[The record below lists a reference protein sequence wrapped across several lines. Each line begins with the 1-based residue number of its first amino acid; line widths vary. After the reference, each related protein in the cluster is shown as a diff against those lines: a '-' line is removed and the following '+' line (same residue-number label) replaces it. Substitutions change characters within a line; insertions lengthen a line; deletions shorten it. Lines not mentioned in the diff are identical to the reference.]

1 MNQSSI
7 DRGLFR
13 SSFFRTY
20 NGTCTKKQGSYN
32 PALAE
37 TFEVPVRSTCSGLR
51 HGSYEKLDFDGLAE
65 PGARVSC
72 DDILIGKTVPYP
84 VSNPDGSLSQIA
96 RKDASIGM
104 RSTENG
110 IVDTV
115 MLTTTQDGEVIHF
128 TPLSPPL
135 LHFTFPIPTVIL
147 LTVIFHSLFFL
158 SVLSSFTSFS
168 VPCFNDLPL
177 FQLSVKRTAWLLLWH
192 NSPSVHLFVRLFS
205 VRLSVCLV
213 L

>member
-115 MLTTTQDGEVIHF
+115 MLTTTQDGEVTHSHSYP
-128 TPLSPPL
+128 TLKLYSTL
-135 LHFTFPIPTVIL
+135 LYST
-147 LTVIFHSLFFL
+147 
-158 SVLSSFTSFS
+158 
-168 VPCFNDLPL
+168 
-177 FQLSVKRTAWLLLWH
+177 
-192 NSPSVHLFVRLFS
+192 
-205 VRLSVCLV
+205 
-213 L
+213 

>member
-1 MNQSSI
+1 MITLPIYTFFSGYNQEDSLIMNQSSI

-32 PALAE
+32 ADLAE
-37 TFEVPVRSTCSGLR
+37 RFEVPLRMTCSGLR
-51 HGSYEKLDFDGLAE
+51 QGSYEKLDSDGLAE

-84 VSNPDGSLSQIA
+84 VSNPDGTLSQIA

-115 MLTTTQDGEVIHF
+115 MLTTTQDGEVRV
-128 TPLSPPL
+128 TAWRMKKNLSS
-135 LHFTFPIPTVIL
+135 PTL
-147 LTVIFHSLFFL
+147 SHLFSSLFVYF
-158 SVLSSFTSFS
+158 
-168 VPCFNDLPL
+168 
-177 FQLSVKRTAWLLLWH
+177 W
-192 NSPSVHLFVRLFS
+192 
-205 VRLSVCLV
+205 
-213 L
+213 

>member
-1 MNQSSI
+1 MFFFLGYNQEDSLIMNQSSI

-115 MLTTTQDGEVIHF
+115 MLTTTQDGEVTHSYP
-128 TPLSPPL
+128 TLKLYSTL
-135 LHFTFPIPTVIL
+135 LHFTL
-147 LTVIFHSLFFL
+147 LYFTISSL
-158 SVLSSFTSFS
+158 
-168 VPCFNDLPL
+168 
-177 FQLSVKRTAWLLLWH
+177 QLSVDIFPCSLLLYL
-192 NSPSVHLFVRLFS
+192 SPPFTSLSPLFFYYFLLTS
-205 VRLSVCLV
+205 PRLSYLPCVYLA
-213 L
+213 

>member
-32 PALAE
+32 ADLAE
-37 TFEVPVRSTCSGLR
+37 RFEVPLRMTCSGLR
-51 HGSYEKLDFDGLAE
+51 QGSYEKLDSDGLAE

-84 VSNPDGSLSQIA
+84 VSNPDGTLSQIA

-115 MLTTTQDGEVIHF
+115 MLTTTQDGEVSF
-128 TPLSPPL
+128 TVCRMEINVFHLLFSPIY
-135 LHFTFPIPTVIL
+135 FPI
-147 LTVIFHSLFFL
+147 SLFISDKNFII
-158 SVLSSFTSFS
+158 
-168 VPCFNDLPL
+168 
-177 FQLSVKRTAWLLLWH
+177 
-192 NSPSVHLFVRLFS
+192 
-205 VRLSVCLV
+205 
-213 L
+213 

>member
-32 PALAE
+32 AQLAE
-37 TFEVPVRSTCSGLR
+37 TFEVPTRATCSGLR

-72 DDILIGKTVPYP
+72 DDILIGKTIPYP
-84 VSNPDGSLSQIA
+84 VSKPDGTVSMIQ
-96 RKDASIGM
+96 RKDASVGM

-115 MLTTTQDGEVIHF
+115 MLTTTQDGEVRTVLDVLILITHLVLF
-128 TPLSPPL
+128 LLLFLS
-135 LHFTFPIPTVIL
+135 FYISFSTFFNIAFYFIL
-147 LTVIFHSLFFL
+147 SLFTIL
-158 SVLSSFTSFS
+158 NSVLSYKSS
-168 VPCFNDLPL
+168 
-177 FQLSVKRTAWLLLWH
+177 
-192 NSPSVHLFVRLFS
+192 
-205 VRLSVCLV
+205 
-213 L
+213 

>member
-32 PALAE
+32 AQLAE
-37 TFEVPVRSTCSGLR
+37 TFEVPTRATCSGLR

-72 DDILIGKTVPYP
+72 DDILIGKTIPYP
-84 VSNPDGSLSQIA
+84 VSKPDGTVSMIQ
-96 RKDASIGM
+96 RKDASVGM

-115 MLTTTQDGEVIHF
+115 MLTTTQDGEVR
-128 TPLSPPL
+128 
-135 LHFTFPIPTVIL
+135 TVLDVLIL
-147 LTVIFHSLFFL
+147 ITH
-158 SVLSSFTSFS
+158 
-168 VPCFNDLPL
+168 
-177 FQLSVKRTAWLLLWH
+177 
-192 NSPSVHLFVRLFS
+192 
-205 VRLSVCLV
+205 LV
-213 L
+213 LFLL

>member
-115 MLTTTQDGEVIHF
+115 MLTTTQDGEVTHSYP
-128 TPLSPPL
+128 TLKLYSTL
-135 LHFTFPIPTVIL
+135 LHFTL
-147 LTVIFHSLFFL
+147 LYFTISSL
-158 SVLSSFTSFS
+158 
-168 VPCFNDLPL
+168 
-177 FQLSVKRTAWLLLWH
+177 QLSVDIFPCSLLLYL
-192 NSPSVHLFVRLFS
+192 SPPFTSLSPLFFYCFLLTS
-205 VRLSVCLV
+205 PRLSYLPCVYLA
-213 L
+213 

>member
-20 NGTCTKKQGSYN
+20 NGTCTKKQGSFN

-37 TFEVPVRSTCSGLR
+37 MFEVPVRSTCSGLR
-51 HGSYEKLDFDGLAE
+51 QGSYEKLDSDGLAE

-115 MLTTTQDGEVIHF
+115 MLTTTQDGEVSDLCGYACF
-128 TPLSPPL
+128 LN
-135 LHFTFPIPTVIL
+135 LHM
-147 LTVIFHSLFFL
+147 
-158 SVLSSFTSFS
+158 VLN
-168 VPCFNDLPL
+168 VLVAVCLCICL
-177 FQLSVKRTAWLLLWH
+177 HVYVCVGVLIK
-192 NSPSVHLFVRLFS
+192 LFVFS
-205 VRLSVCLV
+205 FK
-213 L
+213 

>member
-32 PALAE
+32 AQLAE
-37 TFEVPVRSTCSGLR
+37 NFEIPTRATCAGLR

-72 DDILIGKTVPYP
+72 DDILIGKTIPYP
-84 VSNPDGSLSQIA
+84 ISKPDGTVSMIQ

-115 MLTTTQDGEVIHF
+115 MLTTTQDGEVSYGDYKIKIKICF
-128 TPLSPPL
+128 YYYFPL
-135 LHFTFPIPTVIL
+135 FF
-147 LTVIFHSLFFL
+147 FFL
-158 SVLSSFTSFS
+158 SILLFLS
-168 VPCFNDLPL
+168 CD
-177 FQLSVKRTAWLLLWH
+177 AH
-192 NSPSVHLFVRLFS
+192 S
-205 VRLSVCLV
+205 VRMFCT
-213 L
+213 

>member
-32 PALAE
+32 ADLAE
-37 TFEVPVRSTCSGLR
+37 KFEVPLRMTCSGLR
-51 HGSYEKLDFDGLAE
+51 QGSYEKLDSDGLAE

-84 VSNPDGSLSQIA
+84 VSNPDGTLSQIA

-115 MLTTTQDGEVIHF
+115 MLTTTQDGEVNRLWCEEYNQISLNFYYIYFNHF
-128 TPLSPPL
+128 
-135 LHFTFPIPTVIL
+135 FTYFE
-147 LTVIFHSLFFL
+147 
-158 SVLSSFTSFS
+158 
-168 VPCFNDLPL
+168 
-177 FQLSVKRTAWLLLWH
+177 
-192 NSPSVHLFVRLFS
+192 
-205 VRLSVCLV
+205 
-213 L
+213 

>member
-115 MLTTTQDGEVIHF
+115 MLTTTQDGEVILS
-128 TPLSPPL
+128 TPLLPNLRSLP
-135 LHFTFPIPTVIL
+135 FQCI
-147 LTVIFHSLFFL
+147 LFFL
-158 SVLSSFTSFS
+158 LFSFLLSTSLHFLSPHPFFTLFSSTPISVL
-168 VPCFNDLPL
+168 CFFDLPL
-177 FQLSVKRTAWLLLWH
+177 LYLVHCLTASELQ
-192 NSPSVHLFVRLFS
+192 
-205 VRLSVCLV
+205 
-213 L
+213 

>member
-115 MLTTTQDGEVIHF
+115 MLTTTQDGEVILSTPVLPTLRSLSF
-128 TPLSPPL
+128 PCILFSLLFSFLLSSSLYFLSLPPFFSLSSSILISVLCFFDPPLSYL
-135 LHFTFPIPTVIL
+135 VHC
-147 LTVIFHSLFFL
+147 LTASEL
-158 SVLSSFTSFS
+158 
-168 VPCFNDLPL
+168 
-177 FQLSVKRTAWLLLWH
+177 Q
-192 NSPSVHLFVRLFS
+192 
-205 VRLSVCLV
+205 
-213 L
+213 

>member
-1 MNQSSI
+1 MITLPIYTSFSGYNQEDSLIMNQSSI

-32 PALAE
+32 ADLAE
-37 TFEVPVRSTCSGLR
+37 RFEVPLRMTCSGLR
-51 HGSYEKLDFDGLAE
+51 QGSYEKLDSDGLAE

-84 VSNPDGSLSQIA
+84 VSNPDGTLSQIA

-115 MLTTTQDGEVIHF
+115 MLTTTQDGEVSVTVCRIEINLFHLRF
-128 TPLSPPL
+128 C
-135 LHFTFPIPTVIL
+135 PIYFSV
-147 LTVIFHSLFFL
+147 SLFIYDKQFRHL
-158 SVLSSFTSFS
+158 VFAYLT
-168 VPCFNDLPL
+168 
-177 FQLSVKRTAWLLLWH
+177 LLLILILIFA
-192 NSPSVHLFVRLFS
+192 SYSKFVSFL
-205 VRLSVCLV
+205 
-213 L
+213 

>member
-1 MNQSSI
+1 MFSIEFYISGYNQEDSLIMNQSSI

-32 PALAE
+32 AQLAE
-37 TFEVPVRSTCSGLR
+37 NFEVPTRATCAGLR

-72 DDILIGKTVPYP
+72 DDILIGKTIPYP
-84 VSNPDGSLSQIA
+84 ISKPDGTVSMIQ

-115 MLTTTQDGEVIHF
+115 MLTTTQDGEVSERFIES
-128 TPLSPPL
+128 LSLVLVL
-135 LHFTFPIPTVIL
+135 LL
-147 LTVIFHSLFFL
+147 SLF
-158 SVLSSFTSFS
+158 SF
-168 VPCFNDLPL
+168 
-177 FQLSVKRTAWLLLWH
+177 
-192 NSPSVHLFVRLFS
+192 FVSLILYHP
-205 VRLSVCLV
+205 V
-213 L
+213 